1 MDALIIVIVVLSALI
16 PLICIAVCCARV
28 YWVTQGYYEW
38 TYCTCCCGGTTRVV
52 VYKEPTPEQLE
63 LITEQ
68 PGKKKKKKNKKSAKV
83 AHHAA
88 I

>member
-1 MDALIIVIVVLSALI
+1 MEPVIIVIIVLSLLI

-38 TYCTCCCGGTTRVV
+38 KYCGGPTSRVV

-88 I
+88 V